1 MISFSITIKAQ
12 SEDLIDKYENIEV
25 TEDKKLILSP
35 AQFVQLANYIEQLKA
50 ENKSLKSKL
59 DQANEE
65 LEKAYSEKDNSI
77 DLTQFSNVLTGA
89 GIATIL
95 IILAGNI
102 Q

>member
-1 MISFSITIKAQ
+1 MISFSVITTAQ
-12 SEDLIDKYENIEV
+12 SDSIIDEYENIEV

-50 ENKSLKSKL
+50 ENKSLEEKL

-65 LEKAYSEKDNSI
+65 LKKAYADNDNSI
-77 DLTQFSNVLTGA
+77 DLTQFSGVLTGA
-89 GIATIL
+89 GIATLL
-95 IILAGNI
+95 IILAGNV